1 MPIKDLVTTMV
12 VMTKVQLFLKKHTNM
27 KMLKVSIFLFI
38 VAAFSSCDCLQH
50 VQGVVIDSQTRLPI
64 DKVVITENS
73 RDWVVYTDSLGY
85 FEYTSMTVGL
95 FGCPRVSLSFEK
107 EGYNK
112 TTNIYKSCCTDNTIV
127 ILEKE
132 K

>member
-1 MPIKDLVTTMV
+1 
-12 VMTKVQLFLKKHTNM
+12 M

>member
-1 MPIKDLVTTMV
+1 MKLLKISILV
-12 VMTKVQLFLKKHTNM
+12 
-27 KMLKVSIFLFI
+27 FI
-38 VAAFSSCDCLQH
+38 LAAFSSCDCLQH
-50 VQGVVIDSQTRLPI
+50 VQGVVIDSETQLPI
-64 DKVVITENS
+64 NKVMVKEKS
-73 RDWVVYTDSLGY
+73 KDWIGYTDSLGY